1 MSGEVERP
9 KLKVHI
15 EYGDLRAEL
24 EGDADAVFKGFID
37 FLKKTYP
44 TLETLS
50 KIQLTVDLR
59 GLMEKAEGII
69 GLEPSGPVI
78 MVEGGLTIEEIL
90 SLLFAGALMGNQL
103 RLFDKDALTLEEL
116 VRLSG
121 KSRGALTGTL
131 SRMKD
136 KRLVERVEGGGYK
149 ITPIGVRRLQEEVL
163 PRLRRSEKEALEG

>member
-1 MSGEVERP
+1 MNGAVEQP

-15 EYGDLRAEL
+15 EYGDLKAEL
-24 EGDADAVFKGFID
+24 EGDANAVFAGFID

-59 GLMEKAEGII
+59 RLMEEAEGII
-69 GLEPSGPVI
+69 GPVI
-78 MVEGGLTIEEIL
+78 MVEGGLTIEEVL
-90 SLLFAGALMGNQL
+90 SLMFAGALIGNQL
-103 RLFDKDALTLEEL
+103 KLFNKDTLTLEEI
-116 VRLSG
+116 VRFSG

-136 KRLVERVEGGGYK
+136 KRLVEKAEGGGYK
-149 ITPIGVRRLQEEVL
+149 ITPLGAKRLQEEVL

>member
-1 MSGEVERP
+1 MSGAVEQP

-15 EYGDLRAEL
+15 EYGDLKAEL
-24 EGDADAVFKGFID
+24 EGDANAVFAGFVD

-44 TLETLS
+44 ALETLS

-59 GLMEKAEGII
+59 RLMEEAEGII

-78 MVEGGLTIEEIL
+78 MVEGGLTIEEVL
-90 SLLFAGALMGNQL
+90 SLMFAGALIGNQL
-103 RLFDKDALTLEEL
+103 KLFDKDTLTLEEM
-116 VRLSG
+116 VRFSG

-136 KRLVERVEGGGYK
+136 KRLVEKVEGGGYK
-149 ITPIGVRRLQEEVL
+149 ITPMGVKRLQEEVL